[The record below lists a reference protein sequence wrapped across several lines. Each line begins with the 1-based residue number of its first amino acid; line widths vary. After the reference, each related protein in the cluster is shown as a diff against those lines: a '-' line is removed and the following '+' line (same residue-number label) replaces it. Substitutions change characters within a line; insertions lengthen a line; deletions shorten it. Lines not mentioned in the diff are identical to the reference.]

1 MIKEGK
7 IRFATL
13 VGNILKRY
21 DTVRHIE
28 KLMYLSSTAATFP
41 LISIFKMLFNVG
53 SPVSM
58 YIVQWTQSTLTVH
71 ATDGQQWAFPFYK
84 PGERSIQK
92 FCIETHNETGELA
105 IQVTLE
111 PASFRRNLV
120 IPRTRSVCCYN
131 IHFFIISNQLD

>member
-53 SPVSM
+53 SPVSTM
-58 YIVQWTQSTLTVH
+58 YNEPNQHSRYTRLMANNELFHSINR
-71 ATDGQQWAFPFYK
+71 
-84 PGERSIQK
+84 ERDLSK
-92 FCIETHNETGELA
+92 
-105 IQVTLE
+105 
-111 PASFRRNLV
+111 SFV
-120 IPRTRSVCCYN
+120 
-131 IHFFIISNQLD
+131 